1 MTYVKICGITNLE
14 DALLSD
20 SSGADALGFNF
31 YRQSPRFIEPFTAAA
46 IIEQLSEKVVKV
58 GVFVN
63 ESIEGIL
70 DTASACRIDAI
81 QLHGNEG
88 PEFVSELRGRTKAMI
103 IKAVRIA
110 SASDLLQ
117 FNGLNS
123 DAVLVDVY
131 DPHMYGGTGK
141 IADWDAAAEL
151 RQLVERLYLAGG
163 LGPDNV
169 ADAIRKVRPYA
180 VDAASGL
187 ESEKGKKDPDK
198 VVAFITNAR
207 NA

>member
-14 DALLSD
+14 DALLSA
-20 SSGADALGFNF
+20 SAGADALGFNF
-31 YRQSPRFIEPFTAAA
+31 YRQSPRYIDPVDAGA
-46 IIEQLSEKVVKV
+46 IIERLSEKVAKV

-63 ESIEGIL
+63 ESIDGIL
-70 DTASACRIDAI
+70 ETVSTGGIDAI
-81 QLHGNEG
+81 QLHGDEG

-103 IKAVRIA
+103 IKAVRA
-110 SASDLLQ
+110 PSTSDLLQ
-117 FNGLNS
+117 LDGLNV

-131 DPHMYGGTGK
+131 DQEMYGGTGK

-151 RQLVERLYLAGG
+151 RGLFERLYLAGG

-169 ADAIRKVRPYA
+169 AAAIRRVRPYA

-198 VVAFITNAR
+198 VVAFIRNAR